1 VSPARHV
8 ALKSVT
14 PVATG
19 NENAMTITD
28 VDARFFHHFSET
40 FLSDDLEGFMELI
53 DDECVW
59 EIMATGEVFAG
70 AAKVRE
76 LAERSVAGRTHTADV
91 HMAFVDHFNTN
102 DRMCLEYVHE
112 AIVTDKW
119 PASKNRPAVGT
130 RVKVPIC
137 LVCRLK
143 NEKFVHIDEYFDLGT
158 AIAGSRNA
166 RLYS

>member
-1 VSPARHV
+1 
-8 ALKSVT
+8 
-14 PVATG
+14 
-19 NENAMTITD
+19 MTITD

-40 FLSDDLEGFMELI
+40 FLSDDIEGFMELI

>member
-1 VSPARHV
+1 MTV
-8 ALKSVT
+8 ADFDT
-14 PVATG
+14 
-19 NENAMTITD
+19 
-28 VDARFFHHFSET
+28 RFFGRFSQV
-40 FLSDDLEGFMELI
+40 FLSDDIEGFMELI

-91 HMAFVDHFNTN
+91 HMTFVDHFITA

-119 PASKNRPAVGT
+119 PASENRPAVGT

-143 NEKFVHIDEYFDLGT
+143 NEKFVQIDEYFDLGT
-158 AIAGSRNA
+158 AIAGGRNA